1 MTRRSTIQGVARGGP
16 IGALVDALGACG
28 VEHMPHDWDD
38 WSDWKKWKGRH
49 RHGRPDWSRPGRVR
63 AALRE
68 ELERERERHE
78 QRREERRAERA
89 ARVEE
94 READRS
100 RGRGRRRGSLTP
112 EEEAYREARRAA
124 EHKIRFFQ
132 HLVSYTFVILFL
144 LFVTRS
150 AFVATVVGLGWGI
163 GLASH
168 FFQVIVAPNLRQKWV
183 RDEVERQVA
192 RTVSRQRVVLEDE
205 KLRSLEELSASIA
218 HEIRNPI
225 TAAKSL
231 VQQLG
236 EDPSSSENV
245 EYANIALQELDRV
258 EKSIS
263 HLLRYAREEEMHPT
277 EMKLVDAVESA
288 LETLR
293 ERVQAANVKIRR
305 DFDTPGELIGDR
317 EQLRRVFINLI
328 GNALDAFAEAKT
340 PSPSLAIGVGENLGG
355 SEIWA
360 RVRDNGPGM
369 DADTQTRIFKPFF
382 TSKANGTGLGLA
394 ITRKLVDAHG
404 GAIEVSS
411 TPGQGTEFTLHFPR
425 QAQSPEART

>member
-1 MTRRSTIQGVARGGP
+1 MG
-16 IGALVDALGACG
+16 
-28 VEHMPHDWDD
+28 HDWDD
-38 WSDWKKWKGRH
+38 WEKWKAKH
-49 RHGRPDWSRPGRVR
+49 RHGRPYDWSRPGRSQR
-63 AALRE
+63 RG
-68 ELERERERHE
+68 ERVE
-78 QRREERRAERA
+78 RREERRVEWRAKRDAER
-89 ARVEE
+89 E
-94 READRS
+94 RRRE
-100 RGRGRRRGSLTP
+100 RRRGRELTP

-124 EHKIRFFQ
+124 ERKIAFFR
-132 HLVSYTFVILFL
+132 HLVPYLLVVMFLTLVAGRFVGA
-144 LFVTRS
+144 V
-150 AFVATVVGLGWGI
+150 VALAWGI

-168 FFQVIVAPNLRQKWV
+168 YFQAFVAPSLRQKWV

-192 RTVSRQRVVLEDE
+192 KTVSRQRVVLEDE

-263 HLLRYAREEEMHPT
+263 HLLRYAREEEMHPRQ
-277 EMKLVDAVESA
+277 MKLTDAIEGA
-288 LETLR
+288 LETMR
-293 ERVQAANVKIRR
+293 ERIQSGAVKVRR
-305 DFDTPGELIGDR
+305 DFDVPGDLIGDA
-317 EQLRRVFINLI
+317 EQLRRVFINVI
-328 GNALDAFAEAKT
+328 GNALDAFAEAHT
-340 PSPSLAIGVGENLGG
+340 PDPALQIALGENLGG

-369 DADTQTRIFKPFF
+369 DGETQARIFQPFF

-404 GAIEVSS
+404 GSIEVTSA
-411 TPGQGTEFTLHFPR
+411 PGQGTEFTLHFPK
-425 QAQSPEART
+425 QAQSPEARR